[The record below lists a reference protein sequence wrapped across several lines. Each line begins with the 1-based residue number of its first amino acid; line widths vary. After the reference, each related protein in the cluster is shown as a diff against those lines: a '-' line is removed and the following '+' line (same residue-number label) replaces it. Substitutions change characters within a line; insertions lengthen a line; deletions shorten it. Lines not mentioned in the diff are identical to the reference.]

1 LQNFTPLS
9 AFLGGS
15 LIGLSA
21 VVLLWC
27 NGRIA
32 GISSIMYGLFRPAPV
47 NQNWRGC
54 FLLGLLAGTAAWFKL
69 TDMQLPVSVRQD
81 YPLALIAAGGFLV
94 GLGTRIGSGCTSGH
108 GICGIALLSIRSI
121 LATLIFMLTGML
133 SVYLVR
139 HVLGVLA

>member
-21 VVLLWC
+21 VLLLWC

-32 GISSIMYGLFRPAPV
+32 GISSIMNGLFQPDPA
-47 NQNWRGC
+47 NYYWRAC
-54 FLLGLLAGTAAWFKL
+54 FLLGLLAGSAAWFQL
-69 TDMQLPVSVRQD
+69 TDAQLPIRPNASS
-81 YPLALIAAGGFLV
+81 ALIAAGGFLV

-108 GICGIALLSIRSI
+108 GICGIALLSVRSI
-121 LATLIFMLTGML
+121 LATLTFMLTGIL